1 MAFPLHLFAEAPG
14 DLTPPVRVSLAQS
27 IAKFRTVVSE
37 EEIELE
43 AHPASLKRA
52 SRGDKEIAVAVDYWM
67 DLEERDITEDLQQD
81 KKQYSRDWEAGS
93 IV

>member
-1 MAFPLHLFAEAPG
+1 MGFPLRLFAEAPE
-14 DLTPPVRVSLAQS
+14 DLTPPVRASLAHS
-27 IAKFRTVVSE
+27 IARFRTVVSE

-52 SRGDKEIAVAVDYWM
+52 SGGEKEIAAAVDYWM
-67 DLEERDITEDLQQD
+67 DLEEEDIIENLQQN